1 MDKFPRESVEHK
13 DTDTAMP
20 FDPARFVAAQ
30 EPVIDE
36 VRRELKAGAK
46 RSHWMWFIFPQLR
59 ALGRSE
65 TARFYGLDGLSDA
78 RDYLAHPVL
87 GPRLLDCVEM
97 VNHVEG
103 RTALQIFGRPDDLKF
118 RSCLTLFAAV
128 EPSPFEQALRHY
140 YAGEPDPLTLELLNA
155 A

>member
-1 MDKFPRESVEHK
+1 
-13 DTDTAMP
+13 MP
-20 FDPARFVAAQ
+20 FDFARFVAAQ

-36 VRRELKAGAK
+36 VRRELRAGAK
-46 RSHWMWFIFPQLR
+46 RTHWMWFVFPQLR

-65 TARFYGLDGLSDA
+65 TARFYGLDGLPDA

-87 GPRLLDCVEM
+87 GARLVDCVGL
-97 VNHVEG
+97 VNHVQG

-128 EPSPFEQALRHY
+128 EPSPFEEALRHY
-140 YAGEPDPLTLELLNA
+140 YQGEPDPLTLELLHA